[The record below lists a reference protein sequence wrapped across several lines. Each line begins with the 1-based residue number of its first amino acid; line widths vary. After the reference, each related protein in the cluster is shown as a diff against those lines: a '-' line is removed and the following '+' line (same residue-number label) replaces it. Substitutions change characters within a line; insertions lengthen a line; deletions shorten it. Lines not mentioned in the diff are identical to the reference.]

1 MKPTNFKDLVEE
13 RRQVCQ
19 HLVGRDD
26 CEDVPGMVAAVLKE
40 RRISQTIVAEYR
52 TQIEQLEKLIMI
64 ERHERTRQQLSEIE
78 RAAIEVVQA
87 EVKLDTHKAQP

>member
-64 ERHERTRQQLSEIE
+64 ERQQLSEIE

>member
-40 RRISQTIVAEYR
+40 RRISQIIVAEYR

-64 ERHERTRQQLSEIE
+64 ERQQLSEIE